1 MYPLIQE
8 NEKVDLKSLE
18 EGYDFVREMFTSYR
32 VVMIHGKMK
41 PAEKDVQMKLIVEHK
56 AHIMVATTVLEVG
69 VNVPNAT
76 MMIIQHAERFGLSQ
90 LHQLRGRV
98 GRGAAESY
106 CVLMSKNKIAADT
119 RKRLEIMTATTD
131 GFVIA
136 EADMRMRGPG
146 DIEGTMQSGIPL
158 DLRIANLATDG
169 QIVQVARDCAR
180 AILDRDPSLALPE
193 HAMLAPELEKL
204 FARHTDLSRI
214 S

>member
-1 MYPLIQE
+1 M
-8 NEKVDLKSLE
+8 
-18 EGYDFVREMFTSYR
+18 
-32 VVMIHGKMK
+32 
-41 PAEKDVQMKLIVEHK
+41 
-56 AHIMVATTVLEVG
+56 
-69 VNVPNAT
+69 NVPNAT
-76 MMIIQHAERFGLSQ
+76 MMIIENAERFGLSQ

>member
-1 MYPLIQE
+1 M
-8 NEKVDLKSLE
+8 
-18 EGYDFVREMFTSYR
+18 
-32 VVMIHGKMK
+32 
-41 PAEKDVQMKLIVEHK
+41 
-56 AHIMVATTVLEVG
+56 
-69 VNVPNAT
+69 
-76 MMIIQHAERFGLSQ
+76 
-90 LHQLRGRV
+90 
-98 GRGAAESY
+98 
-106 CVLMSKNKIAADT
+106 
-119 RKRLEIMTATTD
+119 
-131 GFVIA
+131 IA